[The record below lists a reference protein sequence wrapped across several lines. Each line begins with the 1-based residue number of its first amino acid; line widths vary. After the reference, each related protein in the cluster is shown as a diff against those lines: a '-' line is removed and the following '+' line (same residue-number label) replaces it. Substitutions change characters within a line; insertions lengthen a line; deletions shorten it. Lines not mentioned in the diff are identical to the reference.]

1 MTERSLLKTS
11 SHILRLLAP
20 ALLAAAAFVFV
31 SAPQAAAQDEKGAGA
46 TVGGEAKAKD
56 VGLPLYPGATRYR
69 DKDNDTDANFN
80 LWGGG
85 AGFKLVVIKM
95 QSSDAPDKVA
105 AYYKKA
111 LAKYGP
117 VLDCTH
123 ATGSSDSDSDKSN
136 VLTCGTDKADS
147 GGQLYKA
154 GTKDKQ
160 HIVAVNPSSSGTK
173 FDLLYITHWNK
184 DEKK

>member
-1 MTERSLLKTS
+1 MTISSRIFRVLIPVLLVLSAVT
-11 SHILRLLAP
+11 LGLAP
-20 ALLAAAAFVFV
+20 RAAG
-31 SAPQAAAQDEKGAGA
+31 QNEKGAGA
-46 TVGGEAKAKD
+46 TVNGEASAKD
-56 VGLPLYPGATRYR
+56 VGLPFYPGSTRYR

-85 AGFKLVVIKM
+85 AGFKLVVVKM
-95 QSSDAPDKVA
+95 QSPDAPDKVA

-123 ATGSSDSDSDKSN
+123 ATASSDSDSDKSN
-136 VLTCGTDKADS
+136 VLTCGTDKPDS

-154 GTKDKQ
+154 GTKDRQ
-160 HIVAVNPSSSGTK
+160 HIVSVNPGGSGTK
-173 FDLLYITHWNK
+173 FDLLYMTHWNK
-184 DEKK
+184 DDKK

>member
-1 MTERSLLKTS
+1 MTIS
-11 SHILRLLAP
+11 SRILRLLVP
-20 ALLAAAAFVFV
+20 ALLASSAITLVF
-31 SAPQAAAQDEKGAGA
+31 AQQAAAQNEKGAGA
-46 TVGGEAKAKD
+46 TVNGEATAKD

-105 AYYKKA
+105 EYYKKA

-117 VLDCTH
+117 VLDCSH
-123 ATGSSDSDSDKSN
+123 ASGKETDAEKSDASK
-136 VLTCGTDKADS
+136 VLSCGTDKPDP
-147 GGQLYKA
+147 GGLLFKA
-154 GTKDKQ
+154 GTQDKQ
-160 HIVAVNPSSSGTK
+160 HIVAVNPGGTGTK
-173 FDLLYITHWNK
+173 FDLLYMTHWN
-184 DEKK
+184 DKK